1 MDRYTHA
8 QSHTRVNTELTQAE
22 SHAPIVQAQ
31 SHTHLN
37 KTLKRQRA
45 IHMDRYTHAQAHTC
59 VNTELT
65 QATCINNTC
74 TLAQSHTRWNKSLK
88 RQRATHGQ
96 VHTWSTTHLCEYR
109 THTSREQHASITHQ
123 LEQNAQ
129 EAEIYTRGQVYTC
142 IYTHAQSHTHK
153 QRTACICNPSSISH
167 TLENIV
173 QEVESYTH
181 GQVHTSSITHSHKQ
195 IAMHQ

>member
-1 MDRYTHA
+1 
-8 QSHTRVNTELTQAE
+8 
-22 SHAPIVQAQ
+22 
-31 SHTHLN
+31 
-37 KTLKRQRA
+37 
-45 IHMDRYTHAQAHTC
+45 MDRYTHAQAHTC

-109 THTSREQHASITHQ
+109 THTSREQHASITHP

-129 EAEIYTRGQVYTC
+129 EAEIYTRGQVYT
-142 IYTHAQSHTHK
+142 HMLNHTHTSRE
-153 QRTACICNPSSISH
+153 QNPSSISH
-167 TLENIV
+167 TLENIA

-181 GQVHTSSITHSHKQ
+181 GQVHTCSIAHLCEYRTLIQAESHASIIQ
-195 IAMHQ
+195 AQSHIHLNEML